1 MVDCNKRL
9 VEVNTILN
17 LLSEEYYNKIPQ
29 DIIQAIQD
37 NMDKNY
43 TWDYDETKELKD
55 QDLSRDTIAMLSY
68 INMEYLLNEKQK
80 DYMENLHKVNEQK
93 QREIE
98 YSNENGYDYSDL
110 FKRNNK
116 TQQTESDVTEEKQ
129 ETALIEYKES
139 IFKRFIN
146 NIKSF
151 FGI

>member
-29 DIIQAIQD
+29 DVIQAIQD
-37 NMDKNY
+37 NMDTNY
-43 TWDYDETKELKD
+43 IWEYDDTKELKD
-55 QDLSRDTIAMLSY
+55 QDVSRDTIAMLSY

-80 DYMENLHKVNEQK
+80 DYMENLHKINEQK
-93 QREIE
+93 QRQKE
-98 YSNENGYDYSDL
+98 YSNENVYDYSDL

-116 TQQTESDVTEEKQ
+116 AQAEANVVEEKQ

-146 NIKSF
+146 KIKSF